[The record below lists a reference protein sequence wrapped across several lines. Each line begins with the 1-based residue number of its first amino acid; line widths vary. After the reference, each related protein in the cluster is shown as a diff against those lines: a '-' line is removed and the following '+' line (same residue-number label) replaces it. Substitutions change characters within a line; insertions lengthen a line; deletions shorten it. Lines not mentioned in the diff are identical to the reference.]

1 MNASELNAIN
11 DEVEKYD
18 RILLAAEKWG
28 AGYKKDP
35 QTHAQLIKAEA
46 RMARQLRV
54 LFKDLATRLV
64 DTGYIDWNK
73 YFGLLRADFN
83 VEVIINDD
91 FYNTMDNEFFRVVFD
106 TMALATTVG
115 AAAGEAIYNVPLGI
129 SSTDEMI
136 QRLTTKRLAYLVGKK
151 VLPDGRV
158 VDNPRPE
165 YRISDKTRKDINQSI
180 KTSISLG
187 EDKPTA
193 ISRLMKVVDSP
204 KRAAAIAQTETV
216 NAYGSGLMGFGEQSG
231 ATGKEWQTIGA
242 DDICADNALQGVIP
256 INDVF
261 ISGDRAPAAHPGCR
275 CNLRLAYPNEYPAK

>member
-1 MNASELNAIN
+1 MNASEMNAVN

-18 RILLAAEKWG
+18 QLLIAAEKWG

-35 QTHAQLIKAEA
+35 KTHAELIRAEA
-46 RMARQLRV
+46 RMSRQVRS
-54 LFKDLATRLV
+54 LFNDLAHRLV
-64 DTGYIDWNK
+64 NTGYIDWNK
-73 YFGLLRADFN
+73 YFGLLRADFS

-91 FYNTMDNEFFRVVFD
+91 FYSTMDGEFFQVVFD

-115 AAAGEAIYNVPLGI
+115 ANAGEVIYQVPLGI
-129 SSTDEMI
+129 ASTDEMI
-136 QRLTTKRLAYLVGKK
+136 QRLTTQRLAYLVGKK

-180 KTSISLG
+180 KTSIALG

-193 ISRLMKVVDSP
+193 ISRLMKAVDNP

-216 NAYGSGLMGFGEQSG
+216 NAYGSGLMGFGKQSG

-242 DDICADNALQGVIP
+242 DDICADNALQGVIA
-256 INDVF
+256 IDDVF
-261 ISGDRAPAAHPGCR
+261 ISGDKAPAAHPGCR
-275 CNLRLAYPNEYPAK
+275 CNLRLAYPNEYDPK